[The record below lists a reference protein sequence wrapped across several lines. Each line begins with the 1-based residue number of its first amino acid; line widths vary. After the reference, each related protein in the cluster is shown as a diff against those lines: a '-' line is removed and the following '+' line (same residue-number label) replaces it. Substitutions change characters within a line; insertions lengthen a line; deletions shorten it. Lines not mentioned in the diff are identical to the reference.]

1 MKTIRLQKKRKE
13 LAFCL
18 KHLRNATPHDRNRLV
33 RGMMLLICS
42 FDPDR
47 LDDAVM
53 RFPLDPNNGRWYDDD
68 PDHWLAINGL
78 RHGGRKLQRIAALY
92 LQKEIRKKSCRSCPT
107 ESA

>member
-1 MKTIRLQKKRKE
+1 MKTGRRQKKNKE

-18 KHLRNATPHDRNRLV
+18 KHLRNATPHDRNRLM

-47 LDDAVM
+47 LDNAVM
-53 RFPLDPNNGRWYDDD
+53 RFPLDPQKGRWYDDD

-78 RHGGRKLQRIAALY
+78 RHGGRKLQRMAALY
-92 LQKEIRKKSCRSCPT
+92 LQKEIRKQPCRPVPFS
-107 ESA
+107 SD